1 MVETGLKDKVVI
13 VTGGA
18 GGIGLAA
25 ARRFAL
31 EGCRVASWDV
41 KDWDVKDGEAQA
53 GGIFQKVDVTS
64 AASVE
69 SAVEEVA
76 ARLGAVYV
84 LVNNAG
90 ILRAG
95 RRDERR
101 TVRCRDRRQPER
113 RVHLHAR
120 GGAAHDSGRWRGDSE
135 RFERGRSVRQLRAD
149 ELRGHQGERRAAHV
163 RTIGYIVAGFTSVHQ
178 RLSVV
183 DLLSRQFRLVPEF
196 DAAVLRGV
204 TLIPSFSH
212 YASGA
217 RRSIEP
223 KYSAKSERPI

>member
-18 GGIGLAA
+18 GGIGLAT

-41 KDWDVKDGEAQA
+41 KDGEAQEG

-84 LVNNAG
+84 LVNKAG
-90 ILRAG
+90 ILRDGQLVKYKDGALAG
-95 RRDERR
+95 VDERR

-113 RVHLHAR
+113 RVHLHA
-120 GGAAHDSGRWRGDSE
+120 
-135 RFERGRSVRQLRAD
+135 V
-149 ELRGHQGERRAAHV
+149 
-163 RTIGYIVAGFTSVHQ
+163 GFGP
-178 RLSVV
+178 LG
-183 DLLSRQFRLVPEF
+183 F
-196 DAAVLRGV
+196 D
-204 TLIPSFSH
+204 PN
-212 YASGA
+212 
-217 RRSIEP
+217 
-223 KYSAKSERPI
+223 